1 MASFQDGIDQLRHEF
16 IPASDYVAKDLP
28 QLERERLWPKVWQ
41 VACREEEI
49 PNIGDFVTYEIDN
62 ESFLVVRVSEDE
74 IRAFYNVCSHRG
86 RRLKTAYNGNI
97 AGGIMCRFHA
107 WRYDLEGKV
116 TYIPNEEGWEGCDM
130 PDRDSLSL
138 MQPRVD
144 TWGGAVWLT
153 MNPEGRLEVVATPN
167 QDTPMSQGHKIIM
180 GNDVWE
186 HAYYLTYENRRPE
199 YLKAWWSCVDFDAVA
214 ARFAA
219 AKA

>member
-1 MASFQDGIDQLRHEF
+1 MALEVPALTFAHDALEPF
-16 IPASDYVAKDLP
+16 INTRTMELHHGLHHGAYVSKFNAAIEGTDL
-28 QLERERLWPKVWQ
+28 ESKT
-41 VACREEEI
+41 AEEI
-49 PNIGDFVTYEIDN
+49 VSNLDAVPEDIRGAVRNNGGGHVNHSIFWSIMGPGKGGEPTGELGEAITSTFGSFDN
-62 ESFLVVRVSEDE
+62 
-74 IRAFYNVCSHRG
+74 
-86 RRLKTAYNGNI
+86 LKETFNGKG
-97 AGGIMCRFHA
+97 ATQFGS
-107 WRYDLEGKV
+107 
-116 TYIPNEEGWEGCDM
+116 GW
-130 PDRDSLSL
+130 
-138 MQPRVD
+138 
-144 TWGGAVWLT
+144 VWLT